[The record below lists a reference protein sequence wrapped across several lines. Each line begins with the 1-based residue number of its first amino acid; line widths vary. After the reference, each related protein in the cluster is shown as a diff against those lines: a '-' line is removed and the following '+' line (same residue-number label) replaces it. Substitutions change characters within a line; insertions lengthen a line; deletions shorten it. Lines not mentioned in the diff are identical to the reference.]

1 MSYAVD
7 EVDPETAEQLDALP
21 HHAALA
27 LTEAVDV
34 AVLELTPWS
43 GEPINTRNSEGP
55 VRMLAFGTAGL
66 VTYLVLEDQRRVD
79 LLRIVWAEP

>member
-1 MSYAVD
+1 MSYAV
-7 EVDPETAEQLDALP
+7 EVDPEAAEQLDALP

-27 LTEAVDV
+27 LAEAV

-43 GEPINTRNSEGP
+43 GEPINTRNPEGP